1 MSAIPLRR
9 IEGKYEIL
17 EKIREGGMG
26 AIYKVRHRL
35 LEEVRV
41 VKLMRP
47 QLAQDDELKARFV
60 REARFAIKLRHPNI
74 AQLYDFTVDDDDA
87 TAFIVMEFIDGLN
100 LEEMLALHGPPPVGF
115 ALEIA
120 RQSLRALGYLHLR
133 GFVHRDISLDNLMLT
148 ADADGQPLVKL
159 IDLGIAKGL
168 DAGGDNHLTQTGMFI
183 GKLRYSPPEQFRGEA
198 GATIDGRA
206 DIYSFGVVLYELL
219 TGRFPI
225 QGNDPSS
232 LIAGH
237 LFRPPLDFA
246 ETDPA
251 GRVPQGLREAVLKAL
266 AKEAEDR
273 FPSAEELSRSLAAF
287 RVAGDVCDDDL
298 RRLLTRPFIP
308 AGGGTPPRPAGSTQG
323 RLDQN
328 FELASTPH
336 PVPLLALTTP
346 TLQQKV
352 DLDDTEAIEDDTQ
365 AIDVEEEER
374 RKAEEL
380 AASVAEIEAALEKRE
395 YRGAES
401 LLYAAEATF
410 GGQGVFP
417 PLYERIAE
425 SRRRDM
431 VERGAAHL
439 ATARRLAAEGS
450 FADARAEVL
459 KARRLDAESREAADL
474 LAEID
479 AAVRKTLPEQIEER
493 LSQLDLDGAE
503 ELLARTPAADGDETL
518 DALRERLDDL
528 RRIQRREQ
536 ALAAVI
542 ARIEAHLD
550 SGELDAAGDLLDRAV
565 IRFQA
570 AEALREYWERLEQ
583 MRRAPRADEEGRR
596 GR

>member
-1 MSAIPLRR
+1 
-9 IEGKYEIL
+9 
-17 EKIREGGMG
+17 
-26 AIYKVRHRL
+26 
-35 LEEVRV
+35 
-41 VKLMRP
+41 
-47 QLAQDDELKARFV
+47 V

-120 RQSLRALGYLHLR
+120 RQSLRALGYLHMR

-183 GKLRYSPPEQFRGEA
+183 GKLRYSPPEQFRGD
-198 GATIDGRA
+198 GAAIDGRA

-225 QGNDPSS
+225 QGKDPSS

-246 ETDPA
+246 ESDPG
-251 GRVPQGLREAVLKAL
+251 GRVPQGLRAAILKAL

-273 FPSAEELSRSLAAF
+273 FASAEELSRALAAF
-287 RVAGDVCDDDL
+287 RVADDAGDDDL

-308 AGGGTPPRPAGSTQG
+308 AGGSTPPLPVGSTQG

-346 TLQQKV
+346 TLPQV
-352 DLDDTEAIEDDTQ
+352 ALDDTTEAIE
-365 AIDVEEEER
+365 VEDEEER
-374 RKAEEL
+374 RARDL
-380 AASVAEIEAALEKRE
+380 ADSVTEIEAALEKRE

-410 GGQGVFP
+410 GGQEAFL
-417 PLYERIAE
+417 PLYARLEEA
-425 SRRRDM
+425 RRRD
-431 VERGAAHL
+431 VAERAAAHL
-439 ATARRLAAEGS
+439 ANARRLMAEKS
-450 FADARAEVL
+450 LAEARAEAL
-459 KARRLDAESREAADL
+459 KARRLDAESREAAEL
-474 LAEID
+474 LAEIE
-479 AAVRKTLPEQIEER
+479 AAVMKTHPEQIEER

-503 ELLARTPAADGDETL
+503 KLLAMAPAVEGDETL
-518 DALRERLDDL
+518 EALRERLDDL
-528 RRIQRREQ
+528 RRVQRREQ

-542 ARIEAHLD
+542 AKIEGHLD
-550 SGELDAAGDLLDRAV
+550 AGELDAAGDLLDRAV

-570 AEALREYWERLEQ
+570 AAVLREYWERLER
-583 MRRAPRADEEGRR
+583 MRRTQRMEEEGRR